1 MVDVLSSVNLRRTPQ
16 SEPARS
22 DQVKNSAGGH
32 VFAVSDETRLRR
44 FLILGTEGGTYYSSA
59 KELTRD
65 NADVLVRL
73 AETKPR
79 LVVDTVLEI
88 DRGNR
93 APKHN
98 PLLFALALVAG
109 VATDPAERRLA
120 LDAAL
125 EVARTGTHLFTF
137 LGYAEQFR
145 GWGRGLRRFAA
156 SWYTAKD
163 ADALAYQ
170 LVKYRQR
177 EGWTHRDVL
186 RLAHPSGP
194 TPQHNALYARVAGKE
209 APSDVVLPDVF
220 QVYEGVTA
228 GRLRPTLGAV
238 SGLPWEALPTESL
251 NDASVW
257 RALIQRGM
265 PMTALI
271 RQLPRLTR
279 LGLLT
284 DRELE
289 KRVVLQL
296 TDPAAIK
303 KARIHPVNVLVA
315 QRTYA
320 SGASARGDS
329 SWTPNRRVV
338 DALDQAF
345 YAAFGNVEPSGKR
358 TLIALDVSGSMGWG
372 SIAGMPITAREA
384 SAAMALVTMA
394 TEDEVDVVAFTG
406 GGVFS
411 TSRTGEA
418 ITELSISPRQ
428 RLDDVIR
435 AVSDL
440 PFGRTDCALP
450 MLWAQARG
458 RKYDAI
464 HIWTDNETWYGRV
477 HPFQALRDYRATTGL
492 NTRLVVAATTATNIS
507 IADPTDP
514 GMLDVVGFDS
524 SAPQLIADFS
534 AGRI

>member
-1 MVDVLSSVNLRRTPQ
+1 MVDVLNSVNLRRTPQ

-22 DQVKNSAGGH
+22 DQVRNSAGGH

-44 FLILGTEGGTYYSSA
+44 FLILGTEGGTYYTSA

-73 AETKPR
+73 AETNPR
-79 LVVDTVLEI
+79 LVIDTVLEV

-145 GWGRGLRRFAA
+145 GWGRGLRRFASA
-156 SWYTAKD
+156 WYTSKD
-163 ADALAYQ
+163 ADSLAYQ

-209 APSDVVLPDVF
+209 TAPDVVLPDTF
-220 QVYEGVTA
+220 ALYERVTA
-228 GRLRPTLGAV
+228 GDIKPALGAR

-251 NDASVW
+251 NDSAVW
-257 RALIQRGM
+257 GALVEKGL

-279 LGLLT
+279 LGLLAN
-284 DRELE
+284 REVE
-289 KRVVLQL
+289 KRIVLQL

-329 SWTPNRRVV
+329 TWTPNRRIV

-358 TLIALDVSGSMGWG
+358 TLIALDVSASMGWG
-372 SIAGMPITAREA
+372 SVAGMPISAREA

-394 TEDEVDVVAFTG
+394 TEDEVDVVGFTG
-406 GGVFS
+406 GHGS
-411 TSRTGEA
+411 NA
-418 ITELSISPRQ
+418 LTELSISPRQ

-435 AVSDL
+435 TVSGL
-440 PFGRTDCALP
+440 PMGPTDCALP
-450 MLWAQARG
+450 MLWAQANG

-464 HIWTDNETWYGRV
+464 HVWTDSETWAGRI
-477 HPFQALRDYRATTGL
+477 HPFQALKAYRETTGL
-492 NTRLVVAATTATNIS
+492 DTRLVVAGTTATDFS
-507 IADPTDP
+507 IADPRDP

-524 SAPQLIADFS
+524 AAPQLIADFS

>member
-1 MVDVLSSVNLRRTPQ
+1 MVDVLNSVNLRRTPQ
-16 SEPARS
+16 SEPARA

-32 VFAVSDETRLRR
+32 VFAVSPETRLRR

-65 NADVLVRL
+65 NADVLIQL
-73 AETKPR
+73 AEMNPR

-109 VATDPAERRLA
+109 VATDPAERRTA

-145 GWGRGLRRFAA
+145 GWGRGLRRFASA
-156 SWYTAKD
+156 WYTSKD

-186 RLAHPSGP
+186 RLAHPKGP
-194 TPQHNALYARVAGKE
+194 TPEHNALYAWAAHPENPGVEGRD
-209 APSDVVLPDVF
+209 DVVAKFV
-220 QVYEGVTA
+220 GVQS
-228 GRLRPTLGAV
+228 GRISPADGAR
-238 SGLPWEALPTESL
+238 SGLPWEALPTEAL
-251 NDASVW
+251 NDAAVW
-257 RALIQRGM
+257 RALVKKGL

-279 LGLLT
+279 LGLLD
-284 DRELE
+284 DREIE

-296 TDPAAIK
+296 TDPDAIR

-320 SGASARGDS
+320 SGQSARGDG

-394 TEDEVDVVAFTG
+394 TEDEVDVIAFTG
-406 GGVFS
+406 GGLTFS
-411 TSRTGEA
+411 SRSSEA
-418 ITELSISPRQ
+418 LTELSISPRQ

-435 AVSDL
+435 TVSNL
-440 PFGRTDCALP
+440 PFGPTDCALP
-450 MLWAQARG
+450 MVWAQRKG

-464 HIWTDNETWYGRV
+464 HVWTDSETWGGFI
-477 HPFQALRDYRATTGL
+477 HPFQALKEYRAATGL
-492 NTRLVVAATTATNIS
+492 DTRLVVAGTTATNFS
-507 IADPTDP
+507 IADPRDP

-524 SAPQLIADFS
+524 AAPQLIADFS